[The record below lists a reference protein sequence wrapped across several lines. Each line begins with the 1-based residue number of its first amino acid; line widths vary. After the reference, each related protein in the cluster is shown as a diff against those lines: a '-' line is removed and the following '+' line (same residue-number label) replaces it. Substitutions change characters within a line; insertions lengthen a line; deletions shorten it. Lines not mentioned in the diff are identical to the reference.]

1 MDYYNKYLKYKKKY
15 LKLKNQYGSG
25 TQVQSINIYSCN
37 KTEKN
42 EFDHIKEDIDL
53 DGIDDD
59 DEIEILQA
67 RIADSLNKGRAYNI
81 GLSQD
86 DIRLYKIDNDKSPF
100 FPTKYL
106 KKSELVNDNINYCYD
121 LINIGSHINKYLVPK
136 EIQQSKLNNGDE
148 LFDTIFISD
157 STLKNSDYNNG
168 EIIKYTGETKDG
180 KPNGEGKAIYQTESI
195 YEGEFK
201 DGLPNGNGELT
212 IFNGT
217 TVKGEFKDGIPHG
230 RISIT
235 KFNNGKQ
242 IETFSGLYKDGKIE
256 GLGTERMF
264 NGNIF
269 EGIYHDDLPNGWGKL
284 IYSNGD
290 YREGEFENG
299 MFKNGKIKITNND
312 GSVYEATQIDI
323 NKMNGKLIFLDD
335 EVFEGEFKNGVL
347 IKGEKRFADG
357 SIFKGEFE
365 DGWLIKGEKRFADGN
380 YEEGEFENG
389 QLIKGERKLSDG
401 KIVEFENGKKKE

>member
-25 TQVQSINIYSCN
+25 TQVQNINIYFCN
-37 KTEKN
+37 KIDKN
-42 EFDHIKEDIDL
+42 KFEHIKEDIDL

-67 RIADSLNKGRAYNI
+67 RIADFQNKKKFYNN

-86 DIRLYKIDNDKSPF
+86 NIRLYKIDNDKSPF
-100 FPTKYL
+100 SPPRYV

-121 LINIGSHINKYLVPK
+121 LINIRSHINKYLVPK
-136 EIQQSKLNNGDE
+136 EIQQSKLNNGYE
-148 LFDTIFISD
+148 LFDTIFIRD

-168 EIIKYTGETKDG
+168 EIINYIGETKDG
-180 KPNGEGKAIYQTESI
+180 KPNGVGEASYQSESI
-195 YEGEFK
+195 YKGEFK
-201 DGLPNGNGELT
+201 DGLPNGNGKLT

-217 TVKGEFKDGIPHG
+217 TIEGEFKDGIPHG
-230 RISIT
+230 RIRIT
-235 KFNNGKQ
+235 KFYLEKQ

-290 YREGEFENG
+290 Y
-299 MFKNGKIKITNND
+299 M
-312 GSVYEATQIDI
+312 
-323 NKMNGKLIFLDD
+323 
-335 EVFEGEFKNGVL
+335 EGEFKNGIFKNGTVKLTGYDGSVFEGNQNNTNKVYGKKIFLDDSVYEGTFENGFL
-347 IKGEKRFADG
+347 INGVKKLADG
-357 SIFKGEFE
+357 
-365 DGWLIKGEKRFADGN
+365 D
-380 YEEGEFENG
+380 YEEGEFKNG
-389 QLIKGERKLSDG
+389 FLINGKRKLSDG
-401 KIVEFENGKKKE
+401 RMFEVKNGKNKE